1 KGLWPSLLI
10 LDWRVPWTRPAKE
23 MPECPDEVKN
33 DGYHENAGRRCFEYL
48 RAAEK
53 SVESKVQRVTSVL
66 FYSILHKDDIFGRL
80 AEKGYTPQGGKFGYF
95 SKEESGDHLKL
106 EQTIQ
111 MLLQH

>member
-1 KGLWPSLLI
+1 
-10 LDWRVPWTRPAKE
+10 

-80 AEKGYTPQGGKFGYF
+80 AEKGYTPHSEKFGYF
-95 SKEESGDHLKL
+95 SKEEMENVGKFNRVITD
-106 EQTIQ
+106 
-111 MLLQH
+111 LLRN